1 MDSRRMD
8 RGGGSAYRRGES
20 PSGKLIAAGP
30 IRPPSRTGHRPK
42 TAPPRGA
49 DRPDL
54 HSMNAAVR
62 IGTVPSAT
70 DPRHRNDA
78 ARTIE
83 HPHPAVA
90 RSGGEA
96 LTRLRLS
103 GTGHIVLGLIT
114 LWGFLILA
122 TAMTVG
128 TAE

>member
-42 TAPPRGA
+42 TAPPRGT

-62 IGTVPSAT
+62 ISTVPTAT

-78 ARTIE
+78 VRTGVS
-83 HPHPAVA
+83 HD
-90 RSGGEA
+90 
-96 LTRLRLS
+96 
-103 GTGHIVLGLIT
+103 
-114 LWGFLILA
+114 
-122 TAMTVG
+122 TASAIRHRPYCAWADHVVG
-128 TAE
+128 ISYPRH

>member
-30 IRPPSRTGHRPK
+30 IRPSSRTGHRPK

-78 ARTIE
+78 ART
-83 HPHPAVA
+83 
-90 RSGGEA
+90 GEA
-96 LTRLRLS
+96 MTRLRLS